1 MKYFNHNQKE
11 LSELSIE
18 KSEKQTTN
26 FVYSVLEY
34 QFIPF
39 PSERISNLN
48 TMFKKK
54 YPEYSFNVKN
64 FDFYKSINYPRF
76 WYNIFYNY
84 YIYFKTNEHPINKYL
99 DILYEH
105 NDSVTLLLHQ
115 KYNNGETIK
124 LNDKG
129 NWFDFINDKLGEKL
143 MKYKMEN
150 KIKTIFNYDDK
161 NDDKN
166 NDKND
171 DKNDN

>member
-1 MKYFNHNQKE
+1 MDDRMEYFYPDYFYKGDYLMLSILPFFNNAIEGVQERTTLEGKNSMKYFNHNQKE

-84 YIYFKTNEHPINKYL
+84 YIYFKTNVHK
-99 DILYEH
+99 
-105 NDSVTLLLHQ
+105 
-115 KYNNGETIK
+115 
-124 LNDKG
+124 
-129 NWFDFINDKLGEKL
+129 
-143 MKYKMEN
+143 
-150 KIKTIFNYDDK
+150 
-161 NDDKN
+161 
-166 NDKND
+166 
-171 DKNDN
+171 